1 MAKVIQFPSKVQ
13 INRVQRLEQLNEALD
28 RQEQMLQEVMKEL
41 IKWHEDWIEDRQEVA
56 DQIKAVIKAKRFEK
70 RMFATKQHGSKN
82 ELQNKLDVTEST
94 IEFEKTR
101 IERLESKLA

>member
-41 IKWHEDWIEDRQEVA
+41 DILNEEI
-56 DQIKAVIKAKRFEK
+56 VILTSEYNSMLKEL
-70 RMFATKQHGSKN
+70 KN
-82 ELQNKLDVTEST
+82 
-94 IEFEKTR
+94 
-101 IERLESKLA
+101 

>member
-41 IKWHEDWIEDRQEVA
+41 DILNEEIVTLTSEYNSMLKELKELVM
-56 DQIKAVIKAKRFEK
+56 KA
-70 RMFATKQHGSKN
+70 
-82 ELQNKLDVTEST
+82 
-94 IEFEKTR
+94 
-101 IERLESKLA
+101 